1 MTVEV
6 SQEPPRARLFPRSH
20 LQFPT
25 LFPTLLPTLFL
36 TLFLT
41 LFRMEPPRQRHLA
54 STVQVD

>member
-6 SQEPPRARLFPRSH
+6 SEVPEPARLFPRSH

-25 LFPTLLPTLFL
+25 VFLTLFL

-41 LFRMEPPRQRHLA
+41 VFLTLFLTEPPGQRHLA

>member
-6 SQEPPRARLFPRSH
+6 SELPEPARLFPRSH
-20 LQFPT
+20 LQFPRV
-25 LFPTLLPTLFL
+25 FPTLFL

-41 LFRMEPPRQRHLA
+41 ERPTQRHLA

>member
-6 SQEPPRARLFPRSH
+6 SEVPEPARLFPRSH

-25 LFPTLLPTLFL
+25 VFPTVFLTLFL

-41 LFRMEPPRQRHLA
+41 EPPRQRHLA